1 MRNIWTIM
9 KKEFDRFFKDKR
21 MVVSTLLL
29 PGIMIYFVYSIMGT
43 AMGSQFMTEET
54 YVYKMEVVNMPAT
67 LETVFTEDTFDVT
80 KVEAI
85 DFDTLANRISDKEL
99 DLAVVFSENFDSV
112 VANVGTENTDIDIY
126 YNSTV
131 TASSEAYAIV
141 SATLDSVENSIWWND

>member
-54 YVYKMEVVNMPAT
+54 YVYKVEVVNMPAT
-67 LETVFTEDTFDVT
+67 MEAIFTEDTFDVK
-80 KVEAI
+80 KVDSI
-85 DFDTLANRISDKEL
+85 DYATLASKIADKEM
-99 DLAVVFSENFDSV
+99 DLELFFQK
-112 VANVGTENTDIDIY
+112 
-126 YNSTV
+126 
-131 TASSEAYAIV
+131 
-141 SATLDSVENSIWWND
+141 TLMRL